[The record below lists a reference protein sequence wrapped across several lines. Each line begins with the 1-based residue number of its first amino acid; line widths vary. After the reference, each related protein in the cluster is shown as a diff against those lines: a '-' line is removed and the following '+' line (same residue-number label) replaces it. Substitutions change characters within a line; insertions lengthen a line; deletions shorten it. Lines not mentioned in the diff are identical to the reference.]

1 MSLKRIGF
9 LGYDGMQALDL
20 VGPLEAF
27 MTAVDEESN
36 GNGKPQACYEVLV
49 IGLTKEPFTAETGI
63 VFLPHQ
69 AIDNVPA
76 LDTLIVPGGK
86 SLRSGETSARI
97 SEWLEKRAGQIR
109 RIASVCTGVYAL
121 APTGLLDGRHVTTHW
136 RFARDLAQRFPG
148 LKVDANALFIK
159 DDKFYTSAG
168 ITAGIDLSLALIE
181 EDYGSNVALSV
192 ARELVVYLKRPG
204 GQEQYSEPL
213 QFQMQTTDHFGDL
226 ITWARTHLRRDLS
239 VEALAG
245 KAHLCPRHFSRR
257 FKEDFGVT
265 PGVFVETL
273 RLDEARRRLAEDNST
288 IEAVGDSVGFKSAK
302 AFRRTFERRFGV
314 SPSTY
319 RGRFSLPARV
329 RHTRKI

>member
-1 MSLKRIGF
+1 M
-9 LGYDGMQALDL
+9 
-20 VGPLEAF
+20 
-27 MTAVDEESN
+27 
-36 GNGKPQACYEVLV
+36 
-49 IGLTKEPFTAETGI
+49 
-63 VFLPHQ
+63 
-69 AIDNVPA
+69 
-76 LDTLIVPGGK
+76 
-86 SLRSGETSARI
+86 
-97 SEWLEKRAGQIR
+97 
-109 RIASVCTGVYAL
+109 
-121 APTGLLDGRHVTTHW
+121 LDGRQVTTHW
-136 RFARDLAQRFPG
+136 RFARDLAQRFPS

-239 VEALAG
+239 VETLAG

-265 PGVFVETL
+265 PGVFVERL
-273 RLDEARRRLAEDNST
+273 RLDEARRRLAELNSS

-302 AFRRTFERRFGV
+302 AFRRTFERRFGI
-314 SPSTY
+314 SPSSY
-319 RGRFSLPARV
+319 RSRFPLPARA
-329 RHTRKI
+329 RHTRKILETYELPQN

>member
-1 MSLKRIGF
+1 MRRYPFEFSGGQRQR
-9 LGYDGMQALDL
+9 LGIARALALNPALIVADEPVSALD
-20 VGPLEAF
+20 VSVQAQVLELIDDVRKRF
-27 MTAVDEESN
+27 NLAV
-36 GNGKPQACYEVLV
+36 
-49 IGLTKEPFTAETGI
+49 
-63 VFLPHQ
+63 
-69 AIDNVPA
+69 
-76 LDTLIVPGGK
+76 
-86 SLRSGETSARI
+86 
-97 SEWLEKRAGQIR
+97 
-109 RIASVCTGVYAL
+109 
-121 APTGLLDGRHVTTHW
+121 
-136 RFARDLAQRFPG
+136 
-148 LKVDANALFIK
+148 LFITH
-159 DDKFYTSAG
+159 DLRVAAQVCDRVAVMTHGRIVEYGPIAEVFAQPGHHG
-168 ITAGIDLSLALIE
+168 IHH
-181 EDYGSNVALSV
+181 
-192 ARELVVYLKRPG
+192 AR
-204 GQEQYSEPL
+204 
-213 QFQMQTTDHFGDL
+213 
-226 ITWARTHLRRDLS
+226 